1 MNASPFS
8 KLTLASMTPGAFF
21 RACSTELAHPP
32 QVIPVTR
39 MVVVLTA
46 AETLRTPRVRTSAST
61 ANKLIGLRIF
71 LSLSYAVNEYFFY
84 FSFTG
89 LLLLFKAKSNW

>member
-1 MNASPFS
+1 MTASPFS

-21 RACSTELAHPP
+21 RACSTELAQPA

-46 AETLRTPRVRTSAST
+46 AETLRTPRAITITGT
-61 ANKLIGLRIF
+61 ANKLISLRIF
-71 LSLSYAVNEYFFY
+71 YVSPFIIDTLHLNRSGYR
-84 FSFTG
+84 
-89 LLLLFKAKSNW
+89 

>member
-1 MNASPFS
+1 
-8 KLTLASMTPGAFF
+8 MTPGAFF

-46 AETLRTPRVRTSAST
+46 AETLITPNVITIARM

-84 FSFTG
+84 FSFTC
-89 LLLLFKAKSNW
+89 LLLLFKA

>member
-1 MNASPFS
+1 
-8 KLTLASMTPGAFF
+8 MTPGAFF

-46 AETLRTPRVRTSAST
+46 AETLKTPNVITIAKT
-61 ANKLIGLRIF
+61 ANKLFGLRIF
-71 LSLSYAVNEYFFY
+71 SSLSYAVNESFYY
-84 FSFTG
+84 FSFTCLG
-89 LLLLFKAKSNW
+89 VTQLNEKSTIYKTFE